1 MKLSVAMITYNEEK
15 NLERTLKAIK
25 DVAYEIVI
33 VDSGSTDNTKEIA
46 LAHMAKFYTE
56 EWKGYGAQKN
66 SAIEKCSG
74 EWILIIDADEEISPE
89 LLEEIKEVSS
99 KDKDVY
105 EVNFLSVCFG
115 KKIKHGG
122 WSNTYRIRLFK
133 NGIGKFN
140 TNEVHEEFIHTG
152 SLGRLS
158 GKIYHHSYND
168 INDYLTKFNRYTGE
182 GAKEYFNRGKK
193 SSIFNCT
200 VNPFFKFIR
209 MYLFRGGFLDGMEG
223 FLLSVLSANYTMVKY
238 LKLREMYRNKES
250 I

>member
-1 MKLSVAMITYNEEK
+1 M
-15 NLERTLKAIK
+15 
-25 DVAYEIVI
+25 
-33 VDSGSTDNTKEIA
+33 
-46 LAHMAKFYTE
+46 
-56 EWKGYGAQKN
+56 
-66 SAIEKCSG
+66 
-74 EWILIIDADEEISPE
+74 
-89 LLEEIKEVSS
+89 
-99 KDKDVY
+99 
-105 EVNFLSVCFG
+105 
-115 KKIKHGG
+115 
-122 WSNTYRIRLFK
+122 
-133 NGIGKFN
+133 
-140 TNEVHEEFIHTG
+140 HEEFIHTG